1 MADQA
6 YAGGFPVPGPAA
18 AHLRVG
24 PEVQQAAHH
33 QADREHGAPRQ
44 GETSRII
51 RTLSQWRVYTFLPLF
66 CPYNFFMVDSP
77 SIYSVAK
84 PYSVIGISD
93 FVCNLEFLILDCS
106 IAHMF

>member
-6 YAGGFPVPGPAA
+6 YAGGFPVSGPAA

-44 GETSRII
+44 GEDSRDN
-51 RTLSQWRVYTFLPLF
+51 TLAAAYRIYTLLPILA
-66 CPYNFFMVDSP
+66 PTISSLLITDSP
-77 SIYSVAK
+77 SIVSVAE
-84 PYSVIGISD
+84 VNICLIVWD
-93 FVCNLEFLILDCS
+93 FRFSL
-106 IAHMF
+106 

>member
-6 YAGGFPVPGPAA
+6 DAGGFPVSGPAA

-44 GETSRII
+44 GEHSRDN
-51 RTLSQWRVYTFLPLF
+51 TLAAAYRIYTLLPILA
-66 CPYNFFMVDSP
+66 PTISSLLITDSS
-77 SIYSVAK
+77 SIVSVAE
-84 PYSVIGISD
+84 VNICL
-93 FVCNLEFLILDCS
+93 VVWDCRFS
-106 IAHMF
+106 L